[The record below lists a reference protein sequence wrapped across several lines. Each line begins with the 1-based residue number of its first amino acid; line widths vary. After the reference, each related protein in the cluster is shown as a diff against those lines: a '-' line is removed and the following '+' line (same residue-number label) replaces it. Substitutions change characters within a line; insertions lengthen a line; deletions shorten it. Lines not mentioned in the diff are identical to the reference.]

1 MSIDKVSE
9 QKIYFLY
16 KNMKL
21 TQAEI
26 IKLCLAIS
34 TARQKRN
41 ISISGVAGYFGT

>member
-9 QKIYFLY
+9 QKIYSIQEYETYSSWNY
-16 KNMKL
+16 KV
-21 TQAEI
+21 
-26 IKLCLAIS
+26 CLAIS